1 MAHPADSELRML
13 EEEMR
18 PVLKRAVLPPPSP
31 NETAQLL
38 SSLQGEFDQLKLEV
52 SPPKLDFNPQVD
64 PPSLGQLIRNQFRLN
79 HKAIVLVSAAV
90 FCMLV
95 LLIDP
100 NYMLNQNGGIPG
112 GIFPLI
118 APLLL
123 IASMLFSSRT
133 WDRGMRAVETI
144 TPYPPALVLYS
155 RLLMVTFIVV
165 SMALA
170 STVMLGLRAEDS
182 QTAHFLFGPFVLEWM
197 SVLLLTG
204 GTAMY
209 MMFRKGIV
217 ASMMTAVLSYGVW
230 VVLQGE
236 MLRMNDTPMAIKMS
250 VDTLV
255 LLLGT
260 ALLISSYGISR
271 KNRVLP
277 GGKADD

>member
-1 MAHPADSELRML
+1 MVHPTDNELREL
-13 EEEMR
+13 EEELR
-18 PVLKRAVLPPPSP
+18 LPLKRAVLPPPTP
-31 NETAQLL
+31 DETAQLI

-64 PPSLGQLIRNQFRLN
+64 PPSLSQLIRNQFRLN
-79 HKAIVLVSAAV
+79 QRTIVLVSAAV

-100 NYMLNQNGGIPG
+100 NYMLNQTGGIPG

-165 SMALA
+165 GMALA
-170 STVMLGLRAEDS
+170 STVVLGLRAEDQ

-217 ASMMTAVLSYGVW
+217 ASMLTAVLSYGVW
-230 VVLQGE
+230 IMLQGE
-236 MLRMNDTPMAIKMS
+236 MLDMNNMPMAIKKP
-250 VDTLV
+250 VDIMV
-255 LLLGT
+255 LLLGA
-260 ALLISSYGISR
+260 ALLVTSYGISR
-271 KNRVLP
+271 RNRALP
-277 GGKADD
+277 GGKAHD